1 MESRQLELIWHKGL
15 CLVLLFAAVI
25 VSWNSTFAQDRA
37 IDTAPA
43 TNSTG
48 LCRFAVA
55 LPEHEGPLTLGI
67 FSPDGNLIRLLYRDA
82 AVDSIPAGLNG
93 LLISWNGKDDAG
105 QPVPPGSYH
114 ARGLVHGKLAFSA
127 LPYSEADW
135 HASRLQENNEPLL
148 TPMLAEIQNPFP
160 KNQIIVRAAQD
171 ALLETRPLLA
181 IKAAPAGDQLL
192 VTAEGLPIFSIP
204 LDSSLA
210 PENKPEVMLRH
221 GSLAGTAELI
231 LISPQGR
238 TSYLLSGLD
247 QLVPLDAGALPMPP
261 EIFVPDS
268 ASPDTEKPRP

>member
-1 MESRQLELIWHKGL
+1 MESRQLELIWHRGL
-15 CLVLLFAAVI
+15 STCLLLATLLAPW
-25 VSWNSTFAQDRA
+25 SLCQAQDRA
-37 IDTAPA
+37 IDIAPA

-55 LPEHEGPLTLGI
+55 LPEREGPLTLGI
-67 FSPDGNLIRLLYRDA
+67 FSPDGKLIRLLYRDA
-82 AVDSIPAGLNG
+82 AIDSIPAGLNG

-105 QPVPPGSYH
+105 QPVPPGIYH

-127 LPYSEADW
+127 LPYSEEGW
-135 HASRLQENNEPLL
+135 HASRLQENNEPFL
-148 TPMLAEIQNPFP
+148 TPMFAEIQNPFP

-181 IKAAPAGDQLL
+181 ITATPAGDQLL

-204 LDSSLA
+204 LDPFLA

-231 LISPQGR
+231 LISPQRR

-261 EIFVPDS
+261 EIFIPDS
-268 ASPDTEKPRP
+268 ASPDTDKPRP